1 MRGDRR
7 SNRCAVACRHADHLP
22 GQHITE
28 RIGDLHPQ
36 CVRHCA
42 VSHGVILRHLQT
54 RDLRR
59 PDIGDKCHVPAQA
72 AVVDG
77 CSDCT
82 DPRRL
87 AGDTALHRP
96 VWPCDD
102 RRGSRCAVA
111 SQHAHRLPGKRI
123 TERIGDLHPQ
133 RVRRR
138 TVRL

>member
-36 CVRHCA
+36 RVRHCA

-59 PDIGDKCHVPAQA
+59 PDIGDKRDVPALAA
-72 AVVDG
+72 AVNAG
-77 CSDCT
+77 SDRT
-82 DPRRL
+82 DSGGL
-87 AGDTALHRP
+87 AGDRDLHRA
-96 VWPCDD
+96 VRLCNH
-102 RRGSRCAVA
+102 RRGNRCTVA
-111 SQHAHRLPGKRI
+111 CRHADRLPGKRI
-123 TERIGDLHPQ
+123 TERIGHPHQQ

-138 TVRL
+138 TVCH